1 MLLVIKKPKNTALD
15 TKTGLSV
22 VALAWI
28 FMSLFGSLPFFISG
42 HISSFIDSFFETVSG
57 FTTTGASILSDVEAM
72 PKSLLFWRSLTHWLG
87 GMGVIVFII
96 AIMPKSETSTVHLF
110 KAESPGPQV
119 GKLVSKLKFNARIL
133 YGIYIALTFIE
144 LMLLLIGKMSV
155 FDSFIHAFGMA
166 GTGGFSSKQLGVGSY
181 NSAYIEI
188 VISLF
193 MILFSINFNVYYLIL
208 IGNVKKALRSES

>member
-1 MLLVIKKPKNTALD
+1 VNYRFARYILGQIAIIEALF
-15 TKTGLSV
+15 
-22 VALAWI
+22 LAI
-28 FMSLFGSLPFFISG
+28 PFFIG
-42 HISSFIDSFFETVSG
+42 IGYKEDT
-57 FTTTGASILSDVEAM
+57 
-72 PKSLLFWRSLTHWLG
+72 LL
-87 GMGVIVFII
+87 
-96 AIMPKSETSTVHLF
+96 AY
-110 KAESPGPQV
+110 